1 MPLYDFACRVCGR
14 EFEAMAPMDQVEEV
28 CACGGSSRRLIAV
41 GRGYRADAD
50 WLPSVTDVVDK
61 TSSAPHVRAFLAEPS
76 RANYRRFLRGEG
88 IRPQEAG
95 EERGRRPDPGP
106 ALSREVL
113 ERHKARCGRV

>member
-28 CACGGSSRRLIAV
+28 CACGGLAKRLLSA
-41 GRGYRADAD
+41 GRAWRADAD
-50 WLPSVTDVVDK
+50 WLPSVTAVVDK

-88 IRPQEAG
+88 IRPQEPG
-95 EERGRRPDPGP
+95 EERVRRPAPGP
-106 ALSREVL
+106 AVAREVL
-113 ERHKARCGRV
+113 ERHKVRRGLV